1 MVEKTKSP
9 YCFFDR
15 HAGTCDLNVYD
26 VYLMCLS
33 KMKNLFYNIIS
44 KLKGDF
50 NMKKLILER
59 LQRNAV
65 ICYTRWCFR
74 CGGTG
79 KLGNEGCYYCQG
91 SGVIDE

>member
-1 MVEKTKSP
+1 
-9 YCFFDR
+9 
-15 HAGTCDLNVYD
+15 
-26 VYLMCLS
+26 
-33 KMKNLFYNIIS
+33 
-44 KLKGDF
+44 
-50 NMKKLILER
+50 MKKLILER